1 MAYMIAA
8 YAIIWLLTFAFV
20 ASVFARQRRI
30 QRDLA
35 LLEQMLEATRPD
47 QRGD

>member
-8 YAIIWLLTFAFV
+8 YGIIWLLTFAFV
-20 ASVFARQRRI
+20 ASIFARQRRI

-35 LLEQMLEATRPD
+35 LLEQMLQANQSD
-47 QRGD
+47 QRRD

>member
-8 YAIIWLLTFAFV
+8 YGVIWLLTFAFV
-20 ASVFARQRRI
+20 VSIFARQRRI

-35 LLEQMLEATRPD
+35 VLEQMLEASRSDP
-47 QRGD
+47 